1 MDLADKA
8 AGLDTGRLVLGGVFA
23 VANRLQR
30 VMDKVLPEVTAKQ
43 FWLMV
48 MLSQFD
54 SPPTLTELADAADTS
69 HQNVRQTLDK
79 LVAKG
84 FVRLEPDPRDR
95 RASRVHA
102 TSEVER
108 WGVETQVAAA
118 QFMAAMFDGISPEE
132 LKSFGSVLVRI
143 HTNLGAIG
151 DDEG

>member
-8 AGLDTGRLVLGGVFA
+8 AGLDTGQLVLGGVFA
-23 VANRLQR
+23 LANRLQR
-30 VMDKVLPEVTAKQ
+30 VLDKVLPQVTAKQ

-54 SPPTLTELADAADTS
+54 SPPTLTELADTADTS

-84 FVRLEPDPRDR
+84 FVRLEPDARDR

-102 TSEVER
+102 TGEVER
-108 WGVETQVAAA
+108 WVVETQQQAAR
-118 QFMAAMFDGISPEE
+118 FMAAMFDGLSPEE
-132 LKSFGSVLVRI
+132 LETFGRVLVRL

-151 DDEG
+151 DEH